1 MWASC
6 LWVWSFSYKI
16 IFMQAGTKRTELVR
30 FFFALSEPIRLE
42 IVRALLYAKELC
54 VCQIVQAFGLSQP
67 KVSFHMRVLREADLV
82 LWERRGRWVYYRL
95 NLENPMLRAVLPF
108 IEGIEVSKIQTTAC
122 EVKP

>member
-1 MWASC
+1 
-6 LWVWSFSYKI
+6 
-16 IFMQAGTKRTELVR
+16 MQAGTKGAELVK

-42 IVRALLYAKELC
+42 IVRALLSAKGLC
-54 VCQIVQAFGLSQP
+54 VCQIVQAFGLYQP

-108 IEGIEVSKIQTTAC
+108 IEEGMEVSKVQKIAC
-122 EVKP
+122 EVEP

>member
-1 MWASC
+1 
-6 LWVWSFSYKI
+6 
-16 IFMQAGTKRTELVR
+16 MQAGTKGAELVK

-42 IVRALLYAKELC
+42 IVRALLSARELC

-67 KVSFHMRVLREADLV
+67 NVSFHMRVLKEADLV

-108 IEGIEVSKIQTTAC
+108 IEEGMEVSKIQKIAC
-122 EVKP
+122 EVEP